1 MTLRLMSGA
10 RGILSILKVLKAEKG
25 SSKLD
30 YTMQNNLYKE
40 AWYGHIY
47 LQVTIYLILFVSEHA
62 KIAAQDIDITNTTV
76 DKIDFAALE
85 QSLN

>member
-1 MTLRLMSGA
+1 
-10 RGILSILKVLKAEKG
+10 
-25 SSKLD
+25 
-30 YTMQNNLYKE
+30 MQNKLYKE

-62 KIAAQDIDITNTTV
+62 KIAVQDIDITNTAV